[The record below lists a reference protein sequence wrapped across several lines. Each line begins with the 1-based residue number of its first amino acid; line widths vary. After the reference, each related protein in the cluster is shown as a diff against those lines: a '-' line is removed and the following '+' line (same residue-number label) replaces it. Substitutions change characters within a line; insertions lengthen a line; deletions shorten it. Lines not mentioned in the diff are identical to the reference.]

1 MNRYFKVDTDYLK
14 EELQPCLLNMKDS
27 IQKSY
32 QISSKLSVP
41 SSFSIKQEIQEVQY
55 LVESLKKQIDKY
67 EESFQHKVYNFDNYQ
82 EQMLISIKKIE
93 DIIITK

>member
-41 SSFSIKQEIQEVQY
+41 RGTISRGIF
-55 LVESLKKQIDKY
+55 KKT
-67 EESFQHKVYNFDNYQ
+67 NR
-82 EQMLISIKKIE
+82 
-93 DIIITK
+93 